1 MEIQLKQLN
10 QIQNRLSKNRIIR
23 ENNILALGGEIW
35 KPIKGF
41 PKYVISSHGKIKN
54 ILADERMRIENDL
67 LSGPEYVTGG
77 IKKEGYHF
85 VIIQGVFPITK
96 NKLVHRLV
104 AETFIPNPCNKP
116 CVTHINNDRLN
127 NNVTKLQW
135 STLYENNIN
144 KNNLNDLKNK
154 I

>member
-10 QIQNRLSKNRIIR
+10 QIQNKLNKKGMIR
-23 ENNILALGGEIW
+23 ENNILSLGGEIW
-35 KPIKGF
+35 KTIPDF

-54 ILADERMRIENDL
+54 ILTEKMIIENDL

-85 VIIQGVFPITK
+85 VIIQGVFPIIK
-96 NKLVHRLV
+96 NKLMHRLV
-104 AETFIPNPCNKP
+104 AETFIPNPHNKP
-116 CVTHINNDRLN
+116 FVSHINNDKLN
-127 NNVTKLQW
+127 NNVTNLRWVDKP
-135 STLYENNIN
+135 
-144 KNNLNDLKNK
+144 KNNC